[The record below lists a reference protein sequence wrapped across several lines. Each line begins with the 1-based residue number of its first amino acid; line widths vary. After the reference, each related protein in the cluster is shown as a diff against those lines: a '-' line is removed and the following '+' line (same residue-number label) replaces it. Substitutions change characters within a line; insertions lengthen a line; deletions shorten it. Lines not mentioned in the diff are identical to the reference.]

1 MATRMLLEI
10 LRHRVDSLETETN
23 YVLNQL
29 RYEDDR
35 GWSPDTAPMR
45 RLAHDIET
53 LREIASHAQSI
64 YERLVRSGEA
74 DAQSQG

>member
-1 MATRMLLEI
+1 MATRTLLEI
-10 LRHRVDSLETETN
+10 FRHRVDSLETEAK

-29 RYEDDR
+29 RFEDDR
-35 GWSPDTAPMR
+35 GWSPDTADMR

-64 YERLVRSGEA
+64 YERLTRAGEA
-74 DAQSQG
+74 DARP